1 MIDLTQLT
9 QEQSWGLEFV
19 VQQLNEGKPE
29 GEQPTTVQEYADSV
43 FKSACDSYY
52 SQLLKHKKDMALAMF
67 DALSPEEQAALVA
80 QLGVPDVV
88 K

>member
-1 MIDLTQLT
+1 MIDLTKLT
-9 QEQSWGLEFV
+9 QEQSWGLAFV

-29 GEQPTTVQEYADSV
+29 GEAPTTVQEYADNV

-52 SQLLKHKKDMALAMF
+52 SQLLAHKKSMALAMF
-67 DALSPEEQAALVA
+67 DALSPAEQEALVA